1 MPDNDWAKNRNVWE
15 TGPQTTE
22 QPTLRHFWQSFEAN
36 LKPGQRE
43 VDNNNNNV
51 INNNNYD
58 NVYDAIIL
66 TKVIA
71 RVHPVHLMNIDW
83 PRGVAA
89 NTQTKAID
97 LGCESDENWQLPST
111 STIAIV
117 IITQPVSWNSVCCF
131 AWHRT
136 TSLPQKTAGV
146 CRWKI
151 IMRKASFKGR
161 HTFATMTSHEL
172 NWSKKMNSSFEH
184 LQGNGSVY
192 ITRLKFTNSRVNW
205 FIGIHVCYSAP
216 DKGVEYCD
224 DSSCVF
230 VCVCLSVRNHMCGRL
245 IRLMSAF
252 ERTLK

>member
-97 LGCESDENWQLPST
+97 LGCESAENWQLPST

-172 NWSKKMNSSFEH
+172 NWSKKWTRVLNTFKAMGAFTSHDWSSQTPEWTDSLEYTFVTPPLIREW
-184 LQGNGSVY
+184 SIVM
-192 ITRLKFTNSRVNW
+192 IVP
-205 FIGIHVCYSAP
+205 VCLS
-216 DKGVEYCD
+216 
-224 DSSCVF
+224 
-230 VCVCLSVRNHMCGRL
+230 VCVCLSAIICAVD
-245 IRLMSAF
+245 
-252 ERTLK
+252 